1 MARAR
6 IISLVP
12 SWTETLFAIG
22 AGDRVVGCTRFCEQ
36 PRDRVQRLP
45 KVGGTKDVDV
55 GAVLALGPDLVI
67 ANQEENTRH
76 AVEALRARGVN
87 VLLTFA
93 HGVRGAI
100 AELRAIGAA
109 VAAAEAADACAS
121 RIEQAVSKIEVA
133 ATSRPCVA
141 VAVFVWRDPWMVA
154 GPATYIDDLVR
165 LCGGDNVFGTRRRRY
180 PLAADLGRAPERPAG
195 DRDTRYPRITIE
207 EVTRSEPDVVLLPD
221 EPYAFTDRDARDLR
235 AALPRARIVLCS
247 GKDLCWYGARMAEAI
262 PRVAGLF
269 AAR

>member
-1 MARAR
+1 MAR

-22 AGDRVVGCTRFCEQ
+22 AGERVVGCTRFCEE
-36 PRDRVQRLP
+36 PRDRVQGLP

-55 GAVLALGPDLVI
+55 ERVLALRPDLVI

-93 HGVRGAI
+93 HGVREAI
-100 AELRAIGAA
+100 SELRAIGEASG
-109 VAAAEAADACAS
+109 AAEAAKECAR
-121 RIEQAVSKIEVA
+121 RIEQAVSKIEA
-133 ATSRPCVA
+133 AAKDLARVA

-165 LCGGDNVFGTRRRRY
+165 LCGGDNVFGTRPRRY
-180 PLAADLGRAPERPAG
+180 PLAADLGSAPERPPG

-207 EVTRSEPDVVLLPD
+207 EVARREPELVLLPD
-221 EPYAFTDRDARDLR
+221 EPYAFTEQDARDLR
-235 AALPRARIVLCS
+235 AALPRARVVLCS
-247 GKDLCWYGARMAEAI
+247 GKDLCWYGARMAEGI
-262 PRVAGLF
+262 PRVAALF